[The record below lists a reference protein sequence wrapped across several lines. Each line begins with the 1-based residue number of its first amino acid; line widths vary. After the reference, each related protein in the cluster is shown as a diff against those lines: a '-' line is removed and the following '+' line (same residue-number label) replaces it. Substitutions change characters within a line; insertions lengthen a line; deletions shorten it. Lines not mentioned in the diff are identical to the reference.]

1 MKQHENDWTEV
12 AAGGGLTQGEL
23 EAFQE
28 SLEIEAHSDLLRRR
42 HRAAQRRTD
51 AAIRRLLED
60 FENDG

>member
-1 MKQHENDWTEV
+1 MKDKIDWMKL

-51 AAIRRLLED
+51 AAILRLIRDLD
-60 FENDG
+60 DD